1 MLKIYTSFY
10 IRKALFPQI
19 GTTPMR
25 LLALHYGADIVY
37 TEEIIDWRLLR
48 SARVRNDVL
57 NTVDYIDKWVMK

>member
-1 MLKIYTSFY
+1 
-10 IRKALFPQI
+10 
-19 GTTPMR
+19 MR

-57 NTVDYIDKWVMK
+57 NTVDYIDKWVMN